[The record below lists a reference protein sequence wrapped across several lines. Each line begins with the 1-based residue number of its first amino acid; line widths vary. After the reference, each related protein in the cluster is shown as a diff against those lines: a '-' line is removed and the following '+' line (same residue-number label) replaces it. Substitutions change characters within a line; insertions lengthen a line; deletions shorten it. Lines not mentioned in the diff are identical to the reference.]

1 MFRID
6 LGETL
11 TEIAKELGMYK
22 LFPNGKNKQKEIED
36 FYKFD
41 DTDVLAFIHI
51 IPVQLQLC
59 RLPYCFLNGLWNNV
73 SYTFA
78 LLS

>member
-1 MFRID
+1 MFCID

-11 TEIAKELGMYK
+11 TEIAKKLGMYK

-41 DTDVLAFIHI
+41 VTDVLLFIHVVS
-51 IPVQLQLC
+51 VQLQLC
-59 RLPYCFLNGLWNNV
+59 RLPHCFLNGL
-73 SYTFA
+73 
-78 LLS
+78 

>member
-11 TEIAKELGMYK
+11 TEIAKKLGMYK

-41 DTDVLAFIHI
+41 DTDVLVFIHI
-51 IPVQLQLC
+51 VSVQLQLC
-59 RLPYCFLNGLWNNV
+59 RLPYCFLNGL
-73 SYTFA
+73 
-78 LLS
+78 

>member
-1 MFRID
+1 MFCIV

-11 TEIAKELGMYK
+11 TEIAKKLGMYK

-41 DTDVLAFIHI
+41 DTDTDVLVFIHI
-51 IPVQLQLC
+51 VSVQLQLC
-59 RLPYCFLNGLWNNV
+59 RLPHCFLNGL
-73 SYTFA
+73 
-78 LLS
+78 

>member
-1 MFRID
+1 MFCID
-6 LGETL
+6 FGETL

-41 DTDVLAFIHI
+41 NTDVLIFIHI
-51 IPVQLQLC
+51 IPVQL
-59 RLPYCFLNGLWNNV
+59 
-73 SYTFA
+73 
-78 LLS
+78 